1 LILCKL
7 AEIRFLNRNEEKFDK
22 QLKTISMKNKTTLYH
37 FIVDQSG
44 SMAGLE
50 NQTIAGFNTQ
60 LNTIQSLKKEL
71 PEQEFLCSLTFFNN
85 EVHDRIQF
93 GQVDSIQPLSNQN
106 YFPNGTTALL
116 DAIGKSI
123 YSIKNRF
130 GEEISEDKMSIVL
143 VIITDGHENASRLYS
158 YHDVAN
164 LIKQLDET
172 GKWTFSFLGADFD
185 AIHTSQMLN
194 IRKENVMNFSKSEY
208 MGMMDDVSNSIR
220 TYAQEKSAGNLKRDI
235 FDIFKNKDRRKN

>member
-1 LILCKL
+1 M
-7 AEIRFLNRNEEKFDK
+7 
-22 QLKTISMKNKTTLYH
+22 TNKTTLYH

-60 LNTIQSLKKEL
+60 LNTIQQLKKEL
-71 PEQEFLCSLTFFNN
+71 PDQEFLCSLTFFNN
-85 EVHDRIQF
+85 EVQDRIQY
-93 GQVDSIQPLSNQN
+93 GQVDLIQPLSFQN
-106 YFPNGTTALL
+106 YVPSGTTALL

-123 YSIKNRF
+123 YSIKNKF
-130 GEEISEDKMSIVL
+130 GADITEDKISIVL
-143 VIITDGHENASRLYS
+143 VIITDGHENSSRLYS
-158 YHDVAN
+158 YHDIAN
-164 LIKQLDET
+164 LVKQLDET

-194 IRKENVMNFSKSEY
+194 IRRENVMNFSKSEY
-208 MGMMDDVSNSIR
+208 SGMMDDVSDSIR

-235 FDIFKNKDRRKN
+235 FDIFKTKDRRNN